1 MKYHSELTK
10 ENYDTVEELEAAE
23 AKIKTQF
30 ENKVP
35 AKDNKENAVSNER
48 KADAK
53 AVEDAFALASKQ
65 RKDNATKRE
74 ELDEEVRKIHKKY
87 DAKFEAIQ
95 KEFDK
100 ASEETSKAQDAELES
115 IEKQYRE
122 LDKADKENLE
132 KAYAA
137 LRSFCKKHGAYHYSV
152 DAAGAELFPMLMGFG
167 QFEKTQNI
175 FKDFFNSMF
184 NLW

>member
-1 MKYHSELTK
+1 MKYYSELTNK
-10 ENYDTVEELEAAE
+10 NYDTVEELKAAE

-30 ENKVP
+30 EEKVP
-35 AKDNKENAVSNER
+35 AKEDKESAITNER

-65 RKDNATKRE
+65 RKDNAAKRE
-74 ELDEEVRKIHKKY
+74 ELDEEIRKIHKKY

-95 KEFDK
+95 KQYDE
-100 ASEETSKAQDAELES
+100 SSLETSKAQDAELEE
-115 IEKQYRE
+115 IDKQYRE

-132 KAYAA
+132 KAYAE
-137 LRSFCKKHGAYHYSV
+137 LRAFCKKHGAYHYSV
-152 DAAGAELFPMLMGFG
+152 DTAGAELFPLLMGFG
-167 QFEKTQNI
+167 RFEKTQNM
-175 FKDFFNSMF
+175 FKDLFDSMF